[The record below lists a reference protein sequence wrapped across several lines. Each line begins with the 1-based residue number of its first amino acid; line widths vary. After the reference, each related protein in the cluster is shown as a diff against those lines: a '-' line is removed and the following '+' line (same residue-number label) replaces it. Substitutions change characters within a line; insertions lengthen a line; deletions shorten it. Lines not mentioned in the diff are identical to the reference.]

1 MPMVLPDE
9 VKDRVNGALDEGFPL
24 ALMAIS
30 EDAQPVV
37 SFRGS
42 AQTFGDDALAIWVRG
57 EPSSTLT
64 AIAQNPSVAMTY
76 TNMPARK
83 FFIFRGQASVT
94 TDPAERDAIWEGQ
107 HDLEKSRDMERAG
120 IAVIIRLDSVQGS
133 GLNLTRD

>member
-1 MPMVLPDE
+1 MPIVLPDE

-83 FFIFRGQASVT
+83 FFIFRGEASVT

-133 GLNLTRD
+133 GLNLTRN